1 MNGCHFLDKKYSEAS
16 MAARSRDPQ
25 ADAAPGVAGS
35 RAQSLSDDAAAH
47 AATCAVRSSPTIAAP
62 GSLRGVLLAVH

>member
-1 MNGCHFLDKKYSEAS
+1 MP
-16 MAARSRDPQ
+16 ARSRDPQ

-35 RAQSLSDDAAAH
+35 RAQRHSDDAAAH
-47 AATCAVRSSPTIAAP
+47 AATSAGRSSPTIAAP